1 MKVLEKAINTLI
13 RIVNMPLLVLSIIL
27 LIVYAT
33 ILLFVVIPVEFL
45 IVMPIYY
52 IITGEWY
59 YNGDI
64 NPPYDYWFP
73 VAESMETYFD
83 HFPILI
89 LPEIN
94 LSKYYGRDTKHASI

>member
-1 MKVLEKAINTLI
+1 MKVLEKAINILI
-13 RIVNMPLLVLSIIL
+13 RIVNIPLLALSIIL
-27 LIVYAT
+27 LVWYSI
-33 ILLFVVIPVEFL
+33 ILLFIAIPVEFL
-45 IVMPIYY
+45 TVMPIYY

-83 HFPILI
+83 HFPILM

-94 LSKYYGRDTKHASI
+94 LIKYYGRDKKHTSL